1 MKKLYLSLMPAK
13 ILLIE
18 DDPPIAE
25 NIAYALKTEGFSP
38 ICCETGQ
45 EALEV
50 LAREDI
56 LLILLDIGLPDMNG
70 FSLLSLIRKTSSVP
84 VIVVTARSD
93 VMDRVA
99 GLESG
104 ADDYIV
110 KPFHP
115 RELTARV
122 RSVLRRAPGR
132 EDDPALAPSSFPFR
146 VDDKR
151 HSIFYFERP
160 LDLSLQEHKLLSLLI
175 RSPGR
180 AFTRDQLLNMAWED
194 PGMSLDR
201 TVDAHIKTLRQKLKD
216 IRNDLDPILTIRGV
230 GYALK
235 EQW

>member
-1 MKKLYLSLMPAK
+1 VKKLYLGSMHAT
-13 ILLIE
+13 ILVIE

-38 ICCETGQ
+38 VCCETGK

-50 LAREDI
+50 LARENV
-56 LLILLDIGLPDMNG
+56 LLILLDLGLPDVNG
-70 FSLLSLIRKTSSVP
+70 FSLLARLRETASVP

-93 VMDRVA
+93 VTDRVA
-99 GLESG
+99 GLECG

-122 RSVLRRAPGR
+122 RTVLRRVSAKQEEAGEP
-132 EDDPALAPSSFPFR
+132 PVPFPFR
-146 VDDKR
+146 MDEKR
-151 HSIFYFERP
+151 HAIFYFGRP
-160 LDLSLQEHKLLSLLI
+160 LELSLQEHKLLSLLI

-180 AFTRDQLLNMAWED
+180 AFTRDQLLTLAWQD

-201 TVDAHIKTLRQKLKD
+201 TVDTHIKTIRQKLKD
-216 IRNDLDPILTIRGV
+216 IRKDLDPILTIRGV